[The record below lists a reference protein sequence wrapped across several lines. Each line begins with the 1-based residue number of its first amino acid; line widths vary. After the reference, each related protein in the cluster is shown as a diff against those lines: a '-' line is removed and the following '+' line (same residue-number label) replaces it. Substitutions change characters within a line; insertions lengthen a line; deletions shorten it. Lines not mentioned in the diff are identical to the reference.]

1 MKLASPRAVA
11 RRLHGMARPP
21 ITITGPPTGVIA
33 EWNVPI
39 TARDG
44 IVLRANVFRP
54 APGSP
59 GDLIRGGGPVPV
71 IMCAHPYNKDAL
83 PKKVPWGYLP
93 SPQYRVFHQPEPIT
107 FSAWT
112 GWEGPDPAHWVALG
126 YAVVVGDLR
135 GFGAS
140 EGTGTILSKQEGEDY
155 HDLIEWAGTQP
166 WSNGKVGLL
175 GVSYLALS
183 QYRAAAEQPPHLAAI
198 CPWEGFSD
206 VYRDFAKP
214 GGVREHGFFAMWG
227 KITNKSG
234 RTTEDLYAQA
244 LSRPELDDWW
254 KSRMPELSRIN
265 VPMLVCGSFSDHLLH
280 TRGSFEAFR
289 RVSSKQKWI
298 WTHRGGK
305 WCVFYGDE
313 AKATQLR
320 FFEHFLAGADNG
332 WDEVP
337 PVRIAIHETGD
348 APAEIRMA
356 ADWPPPGVT
365 WRSLHLRAGGQ
376 LAENPETS
384 DTSMVFVNSD
394 GSLKFRWQVPAACD
408 LIGPMTFNAD
418 VSLEGASDATLLVAV
433 RLIRGGV
440 EVPFE
445 GSYGFGHD
453 VVTHGWHRLA
463 HRELDAELSTP
474 WQPVHTHAK
483 AEPFSPG
490 EIVPISVALLPQAT
504 RLRAGDVLELELR
517 SQWLFA
523 MNPFTGQL
531 PARYAVSS
539 NGSTRLHLGG
549 SHLAELR
556 IPVAGG

>member
-1 MKLASPRAVA
+1 
-11 RRLHGMARPP
+11 
-21 ITITGPPTGVIA
+21 
-33 EWNVPI
+33 
-39 TARDG
+39 
-44 IVLRANVFRP
+44 
-54 APGSP
+54 
-59 GDLIRGGGPVPV
+59 
-71 IMCAHPYNKDAL
+71 
-83 PKKVPWGYLP
+83 
-93 SPQYRVFHQPEPIT
+93 
-107 FSAWT
+107 
-112 GWEGPDPAHWVALG
+112 VALG
-126 YAVVVGDLR
+126 YAVVVCDLR
-135 GFGAS
+135 GFGTS
-140 EGTGTILSKQEGEDY
+140 EGTGTMLSKQEGEDY

-214 GGVREHGFFAMWG
+214 GGVRDRGFFAMWG

-332 WDEVP
+332 WDQVP

-365 WRSLHLRAGGQ
+365 WSSLHLRSGGQ

-384 DTSMVFVNSD
+384 DTSMVFVNSN

-463 HRELDAELSTP
+463 HRELDTELSTP

-556 IPVAGG
+556 VPVAGG